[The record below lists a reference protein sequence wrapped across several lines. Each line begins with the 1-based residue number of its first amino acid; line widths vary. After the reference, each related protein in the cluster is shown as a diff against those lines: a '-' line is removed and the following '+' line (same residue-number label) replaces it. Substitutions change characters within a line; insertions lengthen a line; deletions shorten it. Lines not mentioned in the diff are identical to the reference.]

1 MSSLD
6 NECYTQHQVIFFDA
20 FINEFMVVVTEL
32 LPSNRVL
39 FYSIHN
45 RHMGYAML

>member
-32 LPSNRVL
+32 LPSNSLIL
-39 FYSIHN
+39 FHT
-45 RHMGYAML
+45 